1 MMGEGSN
8 INRVVKTGSMDDVGS
23 RISHLLDLYNLWQ
36 EGIDILVRYD
46 KHTPGYED
54 KKKELEIACRLL
66 NYHRPRRR
74 QIPQHRLRP
83 LRRFLAWRRLRRYHH
98 PEEPVGMNGPAGTAR
113 TA

>member
-8 INRVVKTGSMDDVGS
+8 VNRVVKTGSMDDVGS

-66 NYHRPRRR
+66 NYHIEKDYHEDNYKRVIDLLPARAED
-74 QIPQHRLRP
+74 IPNRVEDITDFNSQK
-83 LRRFLAWRRLRRYHH
+83 
-98 PEEPVGMNGPAGTAR
+98 
-113 TA
+113 